1 MQSEVFIKIKSP
13 EKPAVVSAEDVKA
26 AIDRFYRKKMKDM
39 WTAEKMILELKKR
52 GKRIT
57 RQRLLII
64 EVIAMKKS
72 GDFKEI
78 YYEIYRRNP
87 NIGQATVY
95 RMLLTLEDIGA
106 IRRVQGYVVNECDE
120 KTVV

>member
-1 MQSEVFIKIKSP
+1 M
-13 EKPAVVSAEDVKA
+13 VSAEDVKA

-72 GDFKEI
+72 GDF
-78 YYEIYRRNP
+78 
-87 NIGQATVY
+87 
-95 RMLLTLEDIGA
+95 
-106 IRRVQGYVVNECDE
+106 
-120 KTVV
+120 

>member
-1 MQSEVFIKIKSP
+1 M
-13 EKPAVVSAEDVKA
+13 VSAEDVKA

-57 RQRLLII
+57 MQRLLII

-87 NIGQATVY
+87 NIGQETVY

>member
-1 MQSEVFIKIKSP
+1 M
-13 EKPAVVSAEDVKA
+13 VSAEDVKA

-87 NIGQATVY
+87 NIGQAPVY

-120 KTVV
+120 KTAV

>member
-1 MQSEVFIKIKSP
+1 M
-13 EKPAVVSAEDVKA
+13 VSAEDVKA
-26 AIDRFYRKKMKDM
+26 AIDRFYRKKMSYM

-120 KTVV
+120 KTAV